1 MQVLDYKKWLHL
13 SIETSW
19 LAVGFLQ
26 IFIKHLYAW
35 YMLLIFDIWL
45 YLLLEM
51 LQLCNYQIQLNHNVS
66 AVSRTYCSLHM
77 HCQVIR
83 TYTVGH
89 MQRAITLVVHILD
102 QHNLLL
108 VAYAWGQQNQQNLF
122 YCSLQLQAISSVDRM
137 HRQTSN
143 KFCWP

>member
-66 AVSRTYCSLHM
+66 AVRGGERGGGADRGLPPPDP
-77 HCQVIR
+77 QI
-83 TYTVGH
+83 YT
-89 MQRAITLVVHILD
+89 R
-102 QHNLLL
+102 NL
-108 VAYAWGQQNQQNLF
+108 NF
-122 YCSLQLQAISSVDRM
+122 D
-137 HRQTSN
+137 
-143 KFCWP
+143 